1 MELLVVPMEA
11 VRVTMEKC
19 SHHLKQQH
27 LGPMLSQ
34 DTSRPA
40 NPFHARLVVE
50 WHKYKAA
57 KTNRM

>member
-1 MELLVVPMEA
+1 VYACSKFSKKSIIRMVDLYLYITVVNHNLE
-11 VRVTMEKC
+11 
-19 SHHLKQQH
+19 
-27 LGPMLSQ
+27 
-34 DTSRPA
+34 DISRPA